1 MPKARPRRM
10 PPHRGPRPKGGRR
23 PQRPQPLPLPV
34 QAAPAVAVAEPA
46 TSLVTL
52 PKTIAVGELART
64 LDVSVVDVIRGLVN
78 MGVMASINQ
87 TVDFETATLVANEL
101 GFETRAEEEAPPP
114 VVEEEI
120 APEVA
125 STKQVLWEDTDPAKL
140 RPRPPVVTV
149 LGHVDH
155 GKTSLL
161 DAIRAT
167 NVTAREAGG
176 ITQHIGAYQIEHNGR
191 KVTFLDT
198 PGHEAFT
205 AMRARGAQVTDVAVL
220 VVAAD
225 DGVQPQTIE
234 AISHAKAAG
243 VPIVVA
249 LNKIDRPDANQNQV
263 KSQLAEQ
270 GVTVEEF
277 GGDTPLVAVSAKTKE
292 GIEDLVEV
300 VLLVADVAELKADP
314 DRPAIGRVIE
324 AHLDKGR
331 GPVATILV
339 QTGTLER
346 GDLVVAGTTFGKVR
360 AMVDDKGKNIG
371 RAEPSRPV
379 EILGLPEV
387 PEAGDVMRVVGD
399 EKAARSLVARNAR
412 ERGAGPAA
420 ERPATLDEMFAQVK
434 EGKSKELKVVLKVD
448 VQGSLEAIKSALA
461 KLPQDEVALS
471 IIHDAVGDITES
483 DLSLAA
489 ASSAVVIGFNTK
501 MEAPARRVAES
512 TKVDVRQ
519 YKVIYEL
526 LEDVQKALTG
536 MLEPEMVES
545 TLGHAE
551 VLQLF
556 TAGKTTIAGSRVLDG
571 LVRRGG
577 QARVLRGGAALYD
590 GKIATLRRM
599 KDDVRE
605 VSAGIECGIVLE
617 DFNAEQVGDLIES
630 YVVQPKPR

>member
-10 PPHRGPRPKGGRR
+10 PPQRGPRPKGRR
-23 PQRPQPLPLPV
+23 PQRPQAPPTPPEP
-34 QAAPAVAVAEPA
+34 AAPVAVAETGTVVA
-46 TSLVTL
+46 L
-52 PKTIAVGELART
+52 PKTIVVGDLARA

-78 MGVMASINQ
+78 MGVMVSINQ
-87 TVDFETATLVANEL
+87 SVDFETATLVANEL
-101 GFETRAEEEAPPP
+101 GIETRAEEEAAP
-114 VVEEEI
+114 VVEEQPEAEI
-120 APEVA
+120 VGAKEI
-125 STKQVLWEDTDPAKL
+125 LWQDEDPAKL
-140 RPRPPVVTV
+140 KPRPPVITV

-161 DAIRAT
+161 DAIRVT

-225 DGVQPQTIE
+225 DGVQPQTVE
-234 AISHAKAAG
+234 AISHVKAAK

-249 LNKIDRPDANQNQV
+249 LNKIDRPDANPDQV
-263 KSQLAEQ
+263 KAQLAEH
-270 GVTVEEF
+270 GVTIEDY
-277 GGDTPLVAVSAKTKE
+277 GGDTPLVPVSAKTKQ

-300 VLLVADVAELKADP
+300 IMLVADVAELKADP

-331 GPVATILV
+331 GPVATVLV

-371 RAEPSRPV
+371 RAEPSRPA

-387 PEAGDVMRVVGD
+387 PEAGDVIRVVPD
-399 EKAARSLVARNAR
+399 EKSAKALVARNAR
-412 ERGAGPAA
+412 ERAGSATA

-434 EGKSKELKVVLKVD
+434 EGKAKELKLVLKAD
-448 VQGSLEAIKSALA
+448 VQGSLEAIKGALA
-461 KLPQDEVALS
+461 KVPQDEVALS
-471 IIHDAVGDITES
+471 VIHDAVGDITES
-483 DLSLAA
+483 DLTLAA
-489 ASSAVVIGFNTK
+489 ASGAVVIGFNTK
-501 MEAPARRVAES
+501 MEAPARRVADS
-512 TKVDVRQ
+512 TNVDVRQ

-526 LEDVQKALTG
+526 LDDVQKALTG
-536 MLEPEMVES
+536 LLEPEMVES

-551 VLQLF
+551 VRQIF
-556 TAGKTTIAGSRVLDG
+556 TSGKTTIAGCMVVDG
-571 LVRRGG
+571 VVRRGA
-577 QARVLRGGAALYD
+577 QARLLRGGTAVYD
-590 GKIATLRRM
+590 GRIATLRRI

-605 VSAGIECGIVLE
+605 VNAGLECGIVLE
-617 DFNAEQVGDLIES
+617 NNNDVQVGDIIDC

>member
-1 MPKARPRRM
+1 MPKARPRRL
-10 PPHRGPRPKGGRR
+10 PPQRGWRPKGRR
-23 PQRPQPLPLPV
+23 PPRAVEQP
-34 QAAPAVAVAEPA
+34 AAPVAVAEAQPN
-46 TSLVTL
+46 VVVL
-52 PKTIAVGELART
+52 PKTIAVGDLARA
-64 LDVSVVDVIRGLVN
+64 LEVSVVDVIRGLVN

-87 TVDFETATLVANEL
+87 TIDFETASLVANEL
-101 GFETRAEEEAPPP
+101 GFETKPEEEVAAP
-114 VVEEEI
+114 VEEEI
-120 APEVA
+120 ETDIAPGKEILWTDED
-125 STKQVLWEDTDPAKL
+125 SSKLKQ
-140 RPRPPVVTV
+140 RPPVVTV

-161 DAIRAT
+161 DAIRLT

-225 DGVQPQTIE
+225 DGVQPQTVE
-234 AISHAKAAG
+234 AISHVRAAG

-249 LNKIDRPDANQNQV
+249 LNKIDRPDANADQV
-263 KSQLAEQ
+263 KAQLAEH
-270 GVTVEEF
+270 GVTIEEY
-277 GGDTPLVAVSAKTKE
+277 GGDTPLVPVSAKTKQ

-300 VLLVADVAELKADP
+300 VMLVADVADLKADP

-331 GPVATILV
+331 GPVATVLV

-360 AMVDDKGKNIG
+360 AMVDDKAKNVG

-387 PEAGDVMRVVGD
+387 PEAGDVIRVVAD
-399 EKAARSLVARNAR
+399 EKAARALVARNAR
-412 ERGAGPAA
+412 ERAAGTAA
-420 ERPATLDEMFAQVK
+420 APPATLDEMFAQVK
-434 EGKSKELKVVLKVD
+434 EGKAKELKIVLKVD
-448 VQGSLEAIKSALA
+448 VQGSLEAIKGALA
-461 KLPQDEVALS
+461 KVPQDEVALS
-471 IIHDAVGDITES
+471 VIHDAVGDITES
-483 DLSLAA
+483 DLTLAA
-489 ASSAVVIGFNTK
+489 ASGAVVIGFNTK
-501 MEAPARRVAES
+501 MEAPARRVADS

-551 VLQLF
+551 VRQIF
-556 TAGKTTIAGSRVLDG
+556 TAGKTTIAGCMVVDG
-571 LVRRGG
+571 LVRRGA
-577 QARVLRGGAALYD
+577 QARLIRAGAPVYD
-590 GKIATLRRM
+590 GKIATLRRI

-605 VSAGIECGIVLE
+605 VNAGLECGIVLE
-617 DFNAEQVGDLIES
+617 DHNDVQVGDVIEC

>member
-10 PPHRGPRPKGGRR
+10 PPQRGPRPKGRR
-23 PQRPQPLPLPV
+23 PQRPQAPPPPPEPV
-34 QAAPAVAVAEPA
+34 APVAVAE
-46 TSLVTL
+46 TGTVVTL
-52 PKTIAVGELART
+52 PKTIVVGDLARA

-78 MGVMASINQ
+78 MGVMVSINQ
-87 TVDFETATLVANEL
+87 SVDFETATLVANEL
-101 GFETRAEEEAPPP
+101 GIETRPEEEAAP
-114 VVEEEI
+114 VVEEQPEAELVGAKEI
-120 APEVA
+120 
-125 STKQVLWEDTDPAKL
+125 LWQDEDPAKL
-140 RPRPPVVTV
+140 RPRPPVITV

-161 DAIRAT
+161 DAIRVT

-234 AISHAKAAG
+234 AISHVKAAK

-249 LNKIDRPDANQNQV
+249 LNKIDRPDANPDQV
-263 KSQLAEQ
+263 KAQLAEH
-270 GVTVEEF
+270 GVTIEEY
-277 GGDTPLVAVSAKTKE
+277 GGDTPLVAVSAKTKQ
-292 GIEDLVEV
+292 GIEDLIEV
-300 VLLVADVAELKADP
+300 VLLVADVADLKADP

-331 GPVATILV
+331 GPVATVLV

-360 AMVDDKGKNIG
+360 AMVDDKGKNVG

-387 PEAGDVMRVVGD
+387 PEAGDVIRAVPE
-399 EKAARSLVARNAR
+399 EKAARALVAQNAR
-412 ERGAGPAA
+412 ERAGGATA

-434 EGKSKELKVVLKVD
+434 EGKAKELKLVLKAD
-448 VQGSLEAIKSALA
+448 MQGSLEAIKGALA
-461 KLPQDEVALS
+461 KVPQDEVALS
-471 IIHDAVGDITES
+471 VIHDAVGDITES
-483 DLSLAA
+483 DLTLAA
-489 ASSAVVIGFNTK
+489 ASGAVVLGFNTK
-501 MEAPARRVAES
+501 MEAPARRVADS
-512 TKVDVRQ
+512 TNVDVRQ

-526 LEDVQKALTG
+526 LDDMQKALTG

-551 VLQLF
+551 VRQIF
-556 TAGKTTIAGSRVLDG
+556 TSGKTTIAGCMVADG
-571 LVRRGG
+571 VVRRGA
-577 QARVLRGGAALYD
+577 QARLLRGGTGVYD
-590 GKIATLRRM
+590 GKIATLRRI

-605 VSAGIECGIVLE
+605 VNAGLECGIVLE
-617 DFNAEQVGDLIES
+617 NNNDVQVGDIIEC

>member
-1 MPKARPRRM
+1 M
-10 PPHRGPRPKGGRR
+10 PPQRGPRPKGRR
-23 PQRPQPLPLPV
+23 PQRPQAPPTPPEP
-34 QAAPAVAVAEPA
+34 AAPVAVAETGTVVA
-46 TSLVTL
+46 L
-52 PKTIAVGELART
+52 PKTIIVGDLARA

-78 MGVMASINQ
+78 MGVMVSINQ
-87 TVDFETATLVANEL
+87 SVDFETATLVANEL
-101 GFETRAEEEAPPP
+101 GIETRAEEEAAP
-114 VVEEEI
+114 VVEEQPEAEI
-120 APEVA
+120 VGAKEI
-125 STKQVLWEDTDPAKL
+125 LWQDEDPAKL
-140 RPRPPVVTV
+140 KPRPPVITV

-161 DAIRAT
+161 DAIRVT

-225 DGVQPQTIE
+225 DGVQPQTVE
-234 AISHAKAAG
+234 AISHVKAAK

-249 LNKIDRPDANQNQV
+249 LNKIDRPDANPDQV
-263 KSQLAEQ
+263 KAQLAEH
-270 GVTVEEF
+270 GVTIEEY
-277 GGDTPLVAVSAKTKE
+277 GGDTPLVPVSAKTKQ

-300 VLLVADVAELKADP
+300 IMLVADVAELKADP

-331 GPVATILV
+331 GPVATVLV

-371 RAEPSRPV
+371 RAEPSRPA

-387 PEAGDVMRVVGD
+387 PEAGDVIRVVPD
-399 EKAARSLVARNAR
+399 EKSAKALVARNAR
-412 ERGAGPAA
+412 ERAGSATA

-434 EGKSKELKVVLKVD
+434 EGKAKELKLVLKAD
-448 VQGSLEAIKSALA
+448 VQGSLEAIKGALA
-461 KLPQDEVALS
+461 KVPQDEVALS
-471 IIHDAVGDITES
+471 VIHDAVGDITES
-483 DLSLAA
+483 DLTLAA
-489 ASSAVVIGFNTK
+489 ASGAVVIGFNTK
-501 MEAPARRVAES
+501 MEAPARRVADS
-512 TKVDVRQ
+512 TNVDVRQ

-526 LEDVQKALTG
+526 LDDVQKALTG
-536 MLEPEMVES
+536 LLEPEMVES

-551 VLQLF
+551 VRQIF
-556 TAGKTTIAGSRVLDG
+556 TSGKTTIAGCMVVDG
-571 LVRRGG
+571 VVRRGA
-577 QARVLRGGAALYD
+577 QARLLRGGTAVYD
-590 GKIATLRRM
+590 GRIATLRRI

-605 VSAGIECGIVLE
+605 VNAGLECGIVLE
-617 DFNAEQVGDLIES
+617 NNNDVQVGDIIDC

>member
-1 MPKARPRRM
+1 
-10 PPHRGPRPKGGRR
+10 
-23 PQRPQPLPLPV
+23 
-34 QAAPAVAVAEPA
+34 VAEPTTTVVA
-46 TSLVTL
+46 L
-52 PKTIAVGELART
+52 PKTITVRDLAIA

-78 MGVMASINQ
+78 VGLMASINE
-87 TVDFETATLVANEL
+87 TIDFETATIVANEL
-101 GFETRAEEEAPPP
+101 GVETRAEEEPAPE
-114 VVEEEI
+114 VEEEI
-120 APEVA
+120 TEPV
-125 STKQVLWEDTDPAKL
+125 STKLVLWEDVDPSKL
-140 RPRPPVVTV
+140 QERPPVITV

-161 DAIRAT
+161 DAIRVT

-205 AMRARGAQVTDVAVL
+205 AMRARGAQVTDVAIL

-225 DGVQPQTIE
+225 DGVQPQTVE
-234 AISHAKAAG
+234 AISHVKAAK

-249 LNKIDRPDANQNQV
+249 LNKIDRPDANPDQV
-263 KSQLAEQ
+263 KAQLAEH
-270 GVTVEEF
+270 GVTIEDY
-277 GGDTPLVAVSAKTKE
+277 GGDTPLVAVSAKTKQ
-292 GIEDLVEV
+292 GIADLVEV
-300 VLLVADVAELKADP
+300 VLLVADVADLKADP

-331 GPVATILV
+331 GPVATVLV

-360 AMVDDKGKNIG
+360 AMVDDKGKNVG

-387 PEAGDVMRVVGD
+387 AEAGDVIRVVPD
-399 EKAARSLVARNAR
+399 EKHAKALVAQNAR
-412 ERGAGPAA
+412 ERAAGTAA

-434 EGKSKELKVVLKVD
+434 EGKAKELKLVLKAD
-448 VQGSLEAIKSALA
+448 VQGSLEAIKGALA
-461 KLPQDEVALS
+461 KVPQEAEVALS
-471 IIHDAVGDITES
+471 VIHDAVGDITES
-483 DLSLAA
+483 DLTLAA
-489 ASSAVVIGFNTK
+489 ASGAVVIGFNTK
-501 MEAPARRVAES
+501 MEAPARRVADS

-526 LEDVQKALTG
+526 LEDVEKALTG

-545 TLGHAE
+545 VLGHAE
-551 VLQLF
+551 VLQIF
-556 TAGKTTIAGSRVLDG
+556 TSGKTTIAGCRVVDG
-571 LVRRGG
+571 VIRRGA
-577 QARVLRGGAALYD
+577 QARLQRGGAATYD

-605 VSAGIECGIVLE
+605 VSAGLECGIVLE
-617 DFNAEQVGDLIES
+617 DHNDVQVGDIIEA
-630 YVVQPKPR
+630 YVIQPKPR

>member
-10 PPHRGPRPKGGRR
+10 PPQRGPRPKGRR
-23 PQRPQPLPLPV
+23 PQRPQAPPTPPEP
-34 QAAPAVAVAEPA
+34 AAPVAVAETGTVVA
-46 TSLVTL
+46 L
-52 PKTIAVGELART
+52 PKTIIVGDLARA

-78 MGVMASINQ
+78 MGVMVSHNQ
-87 TVDFETATLVANEL
+87 SVTFETATLVANET
-101 GFETRAEEEAPPP
+101 GIETRPEEEAAP
-114 VVEEEI
+114 VVEEQPEAELVGAKEI
-120 APEVA
+120 
-125 STKQVLWEDTDPAKL
+125 LWQDEDPAKL
-140 RPRPPVVTV
+140 RTRPPVITV

-161 DAIRAT
+161 DAIRVT

-225 DGVQPQTIE
+225 DGVQPQTVE
-234 AISHAKAAG
+234 AISHVRAAG

-249 LNKIDRPDANQNQV
+249 LNKIDRPDANADQV
-263 KSQLAEQ
+263 KAQLAEH
-270 GVTVEEF
+270 GVTIEEY
-277 GGDTPLVAVSAKTKE
+277 G
-292 GIEDLVEV
+292 
-300 VLLVADVAELKADP
+300 
-314 DRPAIGRVIE
+314 
-324 AHLDKGR
+324 
-331 GPVATILV
+331 
-339 QTGTLER
+339 
-346 GDLVVAGTTFGKVR
+346 
-360 AMVDDKGKNIG
+360 G

-387 PEAGDVMRVVGD
+387 PEAGDVIRVVAD
-399 EKAARSLVARNAR
+399 EKAARALVARNAR
-412 ERGAGPAA
+412 ERAAGTAA
-420 ERPATLDEMFAQVK
+420 APPATLDEMFAQVK
-434 EGKSKELKVVLKVD
+434 EGKAKELKIVLKVD
-448 VQGSLEAIKSALA
+448 VQGSLEAIKGALA
-461 KLPQDEVALS
+461 KVPQDEVALS
-471 IIHDAVGDITES
+471 VIHDAVGDITES
-483 DLSLAA
+483 DLTLAA
-489 ASSAVVIGFNTK
+489 ASGAVVIGFNTK
-501 MEAPARRVAES
+501 MEAPARRVADS

-551 VLQLF
+551 VRQIF
-556 TAGKTTIAGSRVLDG
+556 TAGKTTIAGCMVVDG
-571 LVRRGG
+571 LVRRGA
-577 QARVLRGGAALYD
+577 QARLIRAGAPVYD
-590 GKIATLRRM
+590 GKIATLRRI

-605 VSAGIECGIVLE
+605 VNAGLECGIVLE
-617 DFNAEQVGDLIES
+617 DHNDVQVGDVIEC

>member
-1 MPKARPRRM
+1 M
-10 PPHRGPRPKGGRR
+10 PPQRGPRPKGRR
-23 PQRPQPLPLPV
+23 PQRPQ
-34 QAAPAVAVAEPA
+34 APPPPPEPTAPVAVAE
-46 TSLVTL
+46 TGTVVTL
-52 PKTIAVGELART
+52 PKTIVVGDLARA

-78 MGVMASINQ
+78 MGVMVSINQ
-87 TVDFETATLVANEL
+87 SVDFETATLVANEL
-101 GFETRAEEEAPPP
+101 GIETRPEEEAQP
-114 VVEEEI
+114 VVEEQPEAELVGAKEI
-120 APEVA
+120 
-125 STKQVLWEDTDPAKL
+125 LWQDEDPAKL
-140 RPRPPVVTV
+140 RTRPPVITV

-161 DAIRAT
+161 DAIRVT

-234 AISHAKAAG
+234 AISHVKAAK

-249 LNKIDRPDANQNQV
+249 LNKIDRPDANPDQV
-263 KSQLAEQ
+263 KAQLAEH
-270 GVTVEEF
+270 GVTIEEY
-277 GGDTPLVAVSAKTKE
+277 GGDTPLVPVSAKTKQ
-292 GIEDLVEV
+292 GIEDLIEV
-300 VLLVADVAELKADP
+300 VLLVADVADLKADP

-331 GPVATILV
+331 GPVATVLV

-360 AMVDDKGKNIG
+360 AMVDDKGKNVG

-387 PEAGDVMRVVGD
+387 PEAGDVIRAVPD
-399 EKAARSLVARNAR
+399 EKAARALVAQNAR
-412 ERGAGPAA
+412 ERAGSATA

-434 EGKSKELKVVLKVD
+434 EGKAKELKLVLKAD
-448 VQGSLEAIKSALA
+448 VQGSLEAIKGALA
-461 KLPQDEVALS
+461 KVPQDEIALS
-471 IIHDAVGDITES
+471 VIHDAVGDITES
-483 DLSLAA
+483 DLTLAA
-489 ASSAVVIGFNTK
+489 ASGAVVVGFNTK
-501 MEAPARRVAES
+501 MEAPARRVADS
-512 TKVDVRQ
+512 TNVDVRQ

-526 LEDVQKALTG
+526 LDDVQKALTG

-551 VLQLF
+551 VRQIF
-556 TAGKTTIAGSRVLDG
+556 TSGKTTIAGCMVVDG
-571 LVRRGG
+571 VIRRGA
-577 QARVLRGGAALYD
+577 QARLLRGGAAVYD
-590 GKIATLRRM
+590 GKIATLRRI

-605 VSAGIECGIVLE
+605 VNAGLECGIVL
-617 DFNAEQVGDLIES
+617 DNNNDVQVGDIIEC

>member
-1 MPKARPRRM
+1 M
-10 PPHRGPRPKGGRR
+10 PPQRGPRPKGRR
-23 PQRPQPLPLPV
+23 PQRRDPQPIPV
-34 QAAPAVAVAEPA
+34 AAPAVAVAEPTGA
-46 TSLVTL
+46 VVTI
-52 PKTIAVGELART
+52 PKSIAVGELARAM
-64 LDVSVVDVIRGLVN
+64 DVSVVDVIRSLVN
-78 MGVMASINQ
+78 LGTMASINEII
-87 TVDFETATLVANEL
+87 DFETATLVANEL
-101 GFETRAEEEAPPP
+101 GVEVRPEEEAP
-114 VVEEEI
+114 VLTEEE
-120 APEVA
+120 APATETVGA
-125 STKQVLWEDTDPAKL
+125 KEILWTDVDPAKL
-140 RPRPPVVTV
+140 KERPPVVTV

-161 DAIRAT
+161 DAIRST
-167 NVTAREAGG
+167 NVTSREAGG

-249 LNKIDRPDANQNQV
+249 LNKIDRPDSNTDQV
-263 KSQLAEQ
+263 KAQLAEH
-270 GVTVEEF
+270 GVTIEEY
-277 GGDTPLVAVSAKTKE
+277 GGDTPLVPVSAKTKQ
-292 GIEDLVEV
+292 GIEDLVET

-331 GPVATILV
+331 GPVATVLV

-360 AMVDDKGKNIG
+360 AMVDDKLKNVG

-387 PEAGDVMRVVGD
+387 PEAGDVLRVVPD
-399 EKAARSLVARNAR
+399 EKAARALVAQNAR
-412 ERGAGPAA
+412 ERAAGMAA

-434 EGKSKELKVVLKVD
+434 EGRAKELKIVLKAD

-461 KLPQDEVALS
+461 KIPQDEVTLAV
-471 IIHDAVGDITES
+471 IHDAVGDITES
-483 DLSLAA
+483 DLTLAA
-489 ASSAVVIGFNTK
+489 ASGAVVVGFNTK
-501 MEAPARRVAES
+501 MEAPARRVADS

-556 TAGKTTIAGSRVLDG
+556 TAGKTTIAGCRVADG
-571 LVRRGG
+571 VIRRGA
-577 QARVLRGGAALYD
+577 QARVLRGGQAVYD
-590 GKIATLRRM
+590 GKVGTLRRM

-605 VSAGIECGIVLE
+605 VTVGLECGIVLE
-617 DFNAEQVGDLIES
+617 NFNDEQVGDVVEC

>member
-10 PPHRGPRPKGGRR
+10 PPQRGPRPKGRR
-23 PQRPQPLPLPV
+23 PQRPQAPPTPPEP
-34 QAAPAVAVAEPA
+34 AAPVAVAETGTVVA
-46 TSLVTL
+46 L
-52 PKTIAVGELART
+52 PKTIIVGDLARA

-78 MGVMASINQ
+78 MGVMVSINQ
-87 TVDFETATLVANEL
+87 SVDFETATLVANEL
-101 GFETRAEEEAPPP
+101 GIETRAEEEAAP
-114 VVEEEI
+114 VVEEQPEAELVGAKEI
-120 APEVA
+120 
-125 STKQVLWEDTDPAKL
+125 LWQDEDPAKL
-140 RPRPPVVTV
+140 RTRPPVITV

-161 DAIRAT
+161 DAIRVT

-234 AISHAKAAG
+234 AISHIKAAQ

-249 LNKIDRPDANQNQV
+249 LNKIDRPDANTDQV
-263 KSQLAEQ
+263 KAQLAEH
-270 GVTVEEF
+270 GVTIEEY
-277 GGDTPLVAVSAKTKE
+277 GGDTPLVPVSAKTKQ
-292 GIEDLVEV
+292 GIDDLVET

-314 DRPAIGRVIE
+314 GRPAIGRVIE

-331 GPVATILV
+331 GPVATVLV

-360 AMVDDKGKNIG
+360 AMVDDKGKNVG
-371 RAEPSRPV
+371 RAEPSLQV

-387 PEAGDVMRVVGD
+387 PEAGDVIRAVHD
-399 EKAARSLVARNAR
+399 EKAAKVLVAQNAR
-412 ERGAGPAA
+412 ERAGSATA
-420 ERPATLDEMFAQVK
+420 ERPATLDEMFEQVK
-434 EGKSKELKVVLKVD
+434 EGKAKELKLVLKAD
-448 VQGSLEAIKSALA
+448 VQGSLEAIKGALA
-461 KLPQDEVALS
+461 KVPQDEVALS
-471 IIHDAVGDITES
+471 VIHDAVGDITES
-483 DLSLAA
+483 DLTLAA
-489 ASSAVVIGFNTK
+489 ASGAAVIGFNTK
-501 MEAPARRVAES
+501 MEAPARRVADS
-512 TKVDVRQ
+512 TNVDVRQ

-526 LEDVQKALTG
+526 LDDVQKALTG

-551 VLQLF
+551 VRQIF
-556 TAGKTTIAGSRVLDG
+556 TSGKTTIAGCMVVDG
-571 LVRRGG
+571 VIRRGA
-577 QARVLRGGAALYD
+577 QARVLGGGTAVYD
-590 GKIATLRRM
+590 GKIATLRRI

-605 VSAGIECGIVLE
+605 VNAGLECGIVL
-617 DFNAEQVGDLIES
+617 DNNNDVQVGDVIEC